1 MLVDVPEWRRDI
13 LQEHLEE
20 LEALWN
26 RRTRALRSP
35 EADAIALRRI
45 DARLDAHADALAL
58 AGEHAWPLLEPA
70 LSGEP
75 PGAGAAALAL
85 ASTNDPEADRAI
97 VSALEQAAAPVQLAM
112 GRALEL
118 RAGPGLCRLLT
129 AEPSA
134 PPTVAA
140 IGCAVLVARG
150 GPLPP
155 RQHWPLLTATDP
167 AARAL
172 AWRVEGRLG
181 PARRGDPDRV
191 TTRDYQAAFAD
202 TDAEVRRAALEAA
215 ARSGLSW
222 LLDHLHAVAKTPSST
237 ALSEHLLF
245 AALSEPA
252 DKAAV
257 AALGAAPVLT
267 WDRFRVL
274 ALLGRREAV
283 EELLRTMKAGP
294 DVETALAG
302 AAFFRVTGVDVERP
316 ERLPLTAPGAEPDEL
331 ADEIKACDVGK
342 AEQSW
347 RRIAN
352 RLGAQGRWSRG
363 ADVESRR
370 LEELPAAVDLETRW
384 GAHLRWAFREGTAV
398 ALDDERFPFE

>member
-1 MLVDVPEWRRDI
+1 MLIDVPEWRRDI

-26 RRTRALRSP
+26 RRTRALQSP
-35 EADAIALRRI
+35 EADAVALRRI
-45 DARLDAHADALAL
+45 DARIDAHADALAL

-75 PGAGAAALAL
+75 PAAAGAALAL
-85 ASTNDPEADRAI
+85 ASTNDPDADRAL
-97 VSALEQAAAPVQLAM
+97 VSALEQAAAPVRSAI

-118 RAGPGLCRLLT
+118 SAGPGLCRLLPLG
-129 AEPSA
+129 PSV
-134 PPTVAA
+134 PPAVAA

-155 RQHWPLLTATDP
+155 RRHWPLLTAADP
-167 AARAL
+167 DARAL

-181 PARRGDPDRV
+181 PARPRDPDRV

-202 TDAEVRRAALEAA
+202 TEEDVRRSALEAA
-215 ARSGLSW
+215 ARSRLSW
-222 LLDHLHAVAKTPSST
+222 LLDHLRAAAQTPSPA
-237 ALSEHLLF
+237 ALPEHLLF

-252 DKAAV
+252 DTSLA
-257 AALGAAPVLT
+257 AALGAAPVLA

-274 ALLGRREAV
+274 ALLGRRGAV

-294 DVETALAG
+294 AVEAALAG
-302 AAFFRVTGVDVERP
+302 AAFFRITGVDVERP
-316 ERLPLTAPGAEPDEL
+316 ERLPLTAPGTEPDEL

-342 AEQSW
+342 AEQAW
-347 RRIAN
+347 RRIAD
-352 RLGAQGRWSRG
+352 RLAADRRWSRG
-363 ADVESRR
+363 ADIESRR
-370 LEELPAAVDLETRW
+370 AEELPAAADLETRW
-384 GAHLRWAFREGTAV
+384 GAHLRRAFREGV
-398 ALDDERFPFE
+398 AIVLDDERFPFE